1 MINMSRATKGKKRI
15 QVQVDR
21 NLYDDSNEVLAD
33 IGISQT
39 TLIKALLKKVVAE
52 GKVPFELSQSNEDR
66 LNSGIAREVRTSNIP
81 EIKDRQ
87 AAERYLLENGDDSF
101 DQNK

>member
-1 MINMSRATKGKKRI
+1 M
-15 QVQVDR
+15 
-21 NLYDDSNEVLAD
+21 
-33 IGISQT
+33 
-39 TLIKALLKKVVAE
+39 
-52 GKVPFELSQSNEDR
+52 PFELSQSNEDR

>member
-1 MINMSRATKGKKRI
+1 MSRATKGKKRI

-39 TLIKALLKKVVAE
+39 TLIKALLKKSSCRGESAV
-52 GKVPFELSQSNEDR
+52 
-66 LNSGIAREVRTSNIP
+66 
-81 EIKDRQ
+81 
-87 AAERYLLENGDDSF
+87 
-101 DQNK
+101 